1 MEADLMTGVSLFC
14 RVIRTVLHPKK
25 RHAGHRIRM
34 HSISLE
40 FVLHPKKRHTRHKIQ
55 ILLAL
60 KCRNVEFN
68 AHEKVTYPSQDP
80 DAFEFA

>member
-1 MEADLMTGVSLFC
+1 M
-14 RVIRTVLHPKK
+14 I
-25 RHAGHRIRM
+25 
-34 HSISLE
+34 
-40 FVLHPKKRHTRHKIQ
+40 VLHPKKRHTRHKIL

-68 AHEKVTYPSQDP
+68 AHEKVTYQSQDP